1 MMTTCRL
8 ALVFF
13 AIFAY
18 ETPAFAQL
26 LYNQGKAVGESQ
38 QDVAPS
44 NQTSTTSDPLGPVE
58 AVIAG
63 TRFPASA
70 ISTPDGNPAATIDT
84 QEKKSSIPIQPK
96 NSPDWPRD
104 TISVFVTACAKTQA
118 QLIAPCKCVIEHLA
132 YAIPQNEFVTLT
144 ESGEIETDRRYL
156 KAQSDCLGSPSN
168 EPRS

>member
-1 MMTTCRL
+1 MMKTFRFG
-8 ALVFF
+8 LVLFVLF
-13 AIFAY
+13 AH
-18 ETPAFAQL
+18 ETPASAQL
-26 LYNQGKAVGESQ
+26 LYDQGKVVGESQ
-38 QDVAPS
+38 QDAAPTS
-44 NQTSTTSDPLGPVE
+44 QTRSTPDPLGPVE

-70 ISTPDGNPAATIDT
+70 ISTSDGSPAAIEP

-144 ESGEIETDRRYL
+144 ESGEIETDKRYL